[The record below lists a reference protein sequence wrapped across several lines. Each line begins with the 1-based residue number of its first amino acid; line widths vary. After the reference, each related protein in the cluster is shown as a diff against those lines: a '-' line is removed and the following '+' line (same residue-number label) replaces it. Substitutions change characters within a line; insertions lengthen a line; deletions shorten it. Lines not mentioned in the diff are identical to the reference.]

1 MAFQRIPEITLSSSN
16 AKAMPVLGLGTADY
30 PPPAP
35 EVVIKAV
42 LEAIELGYRMF
53 DTSSAYKTEEALGE
67 AISQALNLGLI
78 KSRDDVFITSK
89 IWCNDNHGDRV
100 LPALQK
106 TLQNMKLEYLDQ
118 YLIHW
123 PVSLKPGAD
132 IFHLNQE
139 DVVPMD
145 IKSVWTAMEECQ
157 TLGLT
162 KSIGVS
168 NFTCKKLAD
177 ILAYAKIPPAI
188 NQVEMNPNWQQ
199 GKLREFCQR
208 NGIMIA
214 AYSPLGAAGTYWGT
228 KGVLESPVLME
239 IAKSKG
245 KSVAQVALRWA
256 FEQGVIIVMKSFN
269 KERLEQNLK
278 IFDWELSDED
288 SKKIAKIPQSRACLG
303 NMFIFETGP
312 FKSLEEL
319 WDGEI

>member
-1 MAFQRIPEITLSSSN
+1 MALQSIPRVALSSGN
-16 AKAMPVLGLGTADY
+16 AKTMPVLGLGTGDY
-30 PPPAP
+30 PHPAP
-35 EVVIKAV
+35 EAVIQAV
-42 LEAIELGYRMF
+42 HEAIKLGYTMF
-53 DTSSAYKTEEALGE
+53 DTASAYGTEEALGE
-67 AISQALNLGLI
+67 AISQALDLGLI

-89 IWCNDNHGDRV
+89 IWCTENHGDRV

-123 PVSLKPGAD
+123 PVSMKPGSEP
-132 IFHLNQE
+132 FHVNQE

-177 ILAYAKIPPAI
+177 LLAFAKIPPAI
-188 NQVEMNPNWQQ
+188 NQVEMNPVWQQ
-199 GKLREFCQR
+199 GKLREFCQA
-208 NGIMIA
+208 NGIMIS
-214 AYSPLGAAGTYWGT
+214 AYSPLGAAGAQWGT

-256 FEQGVIIVMKSFN
+256 YEQGVVIVMKSFN
-269 KERLEQNLK
+269 KERLKQNLE

-288 SKKIAKIPQSRACLG
+288 SKKIAEIEQSRACNG
-303 NMFIFETGP
+303 KMFISETGTI
-312 FKSLEEL
+312 KSLEEL
-319 WDGEI
+319 WDGEV